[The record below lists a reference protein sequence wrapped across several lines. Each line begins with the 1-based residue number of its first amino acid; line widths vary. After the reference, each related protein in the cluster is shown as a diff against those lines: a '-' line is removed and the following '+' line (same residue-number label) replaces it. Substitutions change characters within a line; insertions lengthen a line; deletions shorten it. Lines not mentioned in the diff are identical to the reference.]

1 MSEVI
6 LAIDQGTTG
15 TAAMAVNE
23 KIEVVAHADREFTQ
37 HYPKPGWV
45 EHDASE
51 IWAVTLSVVEQVVAN
66 CRSKGL
72 SIAAIGITN
81 QRETTVL
88 WDRQTLEPV
97 GRAIVWQD
105 RRTAE
110 DCRKLKKKGLEKM
123 VRAKTGLLLD
133 PYFSGTKLAWLFRND
148 PQIRRRAKDGKLAF
162 GTIESWI
169 IAKLTGGRSHVTD
182 ATNASRTL
190 LYNLK
195 TGAWDKELLKIFD
208 VPETILPHIVSNAGR
223 LGLTKG
229 VGVIPDGTPVTGA
242 AGDQQAALVGQACFR
257 PGMAKCTYGTGAFVL
272 MNIGDKPVPSKNQ
285 LLTTV
290 ALDLNGKRTF
300 ALEGSAFI
308 AGAAVQWLRDG
319 LGLIKSADE
328 IEAMAREVEDTG
340 GVHFIPALA
349 GLGAPVW
356 DPDARGLFAGL
367 TRGTNRGHI
376 ARAVLEGMAFQ
387 IVDLL
392 DCMAADSGGKRV
404 RELRV
409 DGGAAQNDLLMQM
422 QSDFLGQAVVRPHQT
437 ETTILGAAF
446 LGGLGA
452 GYWKSLSQ
460 IEAVWTEEARFKPAI
475 AGKARDLRVNE
486 WRKWR
491 DRA

>member
-23 KIEVVAHADREFTQ
+23 KLEVVAHADREFTQ
-37 HYPKPGWV
+37 YYPHPGWV

-51 IWAVTLSVVEQVVAN
+51 IWQVTLKVAGEVVAA
-66 CRSKGL
+66 CRAKGL
-72 SIAAIGITN
+72 AVAAIGITN

-88 WDRQTLEPV
+88 WDRATMEPV

-105 RRTAE
+105 RRTSE
-110 DCRKLKKKGLEKM
+110 DCRRLKKKGLEKT

-133 PYFSGTKLAWLFRND
+133 PYFCGTKLSWLFRND
-148 PQIRRRAKDGKLAF
+148 PEIRRRAKDGKLAF
-162 GTIESWI
+162 GTIESWL

-195 TGAWDKELLKIFD
+195 TGGWDQDLLKIFG
-208 VPETILPHIVSNAGR
+208 VPESVLPAIVPNAGR
-223 LGLTKG
+223 MGETNGTGIL
-229 VGVIPDGTPVTGA
+229 PDGTPITGA
-242 AGDQQAALVGQACFR
+242 AGDQQAALVGQACFK
-257 PGMAKCTYGTGAFVL
+257 PGMAKCTYGTGAFLL
-272 MNIGDKPVPSKNQ
+272 MNVGDKPVLSKNQ

-290 ALDLNGKRTF
+290 ALDLHGRRTF

-319 LGLIKSADE
+319 LGLIRSASE
-328 IEAMAREVEDTG
+328 IEGLAREVPDAG
-340 GVHFIPALA
+340 GVSFVPALA

-356 DPDARGLFAGL
+356 NPDARGLFAGL
-367 TRGTNRGHI
+367 TRGTTKGHL
-376 ARAVLEGMAFQ
+376 ARAVLEGVAFQ

-392 DCMAADSGGKRV
+392 DAMAADSGGKRLK
-404 RELRV
+404 ELRV
-409 DGGAAQNDLLMQM
+409 DGGACQNELLMQL
-422 QSDFLGQAVVRPHQT
+422 QTDFLGQAVVRPQQI
-437 ETTILGAAF
+437 ETTIVGAAF

-452 GYWKSLSQ
+452 GYWKSLKQ
-460 IEAVWTEEARFKPAI
+460 IEDVWTEEARFKPELP
-475 AGKARDLRVNE
+475 GRERDRRLAE